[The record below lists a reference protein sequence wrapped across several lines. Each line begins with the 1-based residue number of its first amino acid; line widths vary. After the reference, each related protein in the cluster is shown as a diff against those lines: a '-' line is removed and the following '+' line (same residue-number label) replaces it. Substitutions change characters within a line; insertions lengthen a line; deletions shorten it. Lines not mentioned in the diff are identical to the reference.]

1 MRIILTHAPGRFE
14 GLETGLRRR
23 GHTVVHAPLITTRPR
38 TGEEVR
44 AAAEALLSLP
54 WLLFTS
60 RSAVEAWSAL
70 GVGWQAPGGRSPGAP
85 RVGAVG
91 RKTASALRAAGA
103 EPALVAERASRATG
117 LADAFLQH
125 PEAASPVGLP
135 QGDRALSTLRRA
147 LEQAG
152 FDTRP
157 LVLYETVTQPW
168 TGDAAGSGVAASGVP
183 ASDAASDAAGDAAGD
198 EAGDAAG
205 DGATP
210 GPELVVLASP
220 SAVDALPGEVA
231 ERAAL
236 VAIGPT
242 TAAALERRGLA
253 CRQARAPSVGGVL
266 DAIAAVAAEHAG
278 VDASED
284 GAEDAGVDA
293 GVDASGEAAL
303 NAAGLDTAGLDTAN
317 AGRDEARAARA
328 VDGGR
333 HAGRRRDGHGDGRE
347 GGSA

>member
-23 GHTVVHAPLITTRPR
+23 GHTVVHAPLIATRAR

-70 GVGWQAPGGRSPGAP
+70 EVGWRAPAGRSPGEP

-103 EPALVAERASRATG
+103 EPALVAERASRASG

-135 QGDRALSTLRRA
+135 QGDRSLPTLRRA
-147 LEQAG
+147 LERAG
-152 FDTRP
+152 FETRP
-157 LVLYETVTQPW
+157 LVLYETVTRPW
-168 TGDAAGSGVAASGVP
+168 TGDAAGSAVAATGIAANRIAAAGVTAAGVT
-183 ASDAASDAAGDAAGD
+183 ASDAASDAATR
-198 EAGDAAG
+198 
-205 DGATP
+205 GA
-210 GPELVVLASP
+210 ELVVLASP

-231 ERAAL
+231 GRATL
-236 VAIGPT
+236 IAIGPT
-242 TAAALERRGLA
+242 TAAALQRRGVA

-266 DAIAAVAAEHAG
+266 DAIEAVAAEHAG

-284 GAEDAGVDA
+284 GAEDAGADA
-293 GVDASGEAAL
+293 GADAAGEAG
-303 NAAGLDTAGLDTAN
+303 AGEAGTDAAN
-317 AGRDEARAARA
+317 AGRDEARA
-328 VDGGR
+328 VDGG
-333 HAGRRRDGHGDGRE
+333 GHGNGRE
-347 GGSA
+347 GGRA